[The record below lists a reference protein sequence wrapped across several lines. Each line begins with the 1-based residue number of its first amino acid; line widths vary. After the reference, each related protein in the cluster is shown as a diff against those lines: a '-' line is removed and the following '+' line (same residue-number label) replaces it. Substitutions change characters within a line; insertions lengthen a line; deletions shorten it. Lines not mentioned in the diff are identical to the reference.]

1 MAGIELVKDKK
12 SKKPASKETVEAVQ
26 EAYKRGV
33 LVNPGGTF
41 ENVIRMAPPLVIAKE
56 QLDRGLDI
64 LDEPVDTVER
74 TA

>member
-41 ENVIRMAPPLVIAKE
+41 ENVIRTAPPLVIS
-56 QLDRGLDI
+56 
-64 LDEPVDTVER
+64 
-74 TA
+74 

>member
-12 SKKPASKETVEAVQ
+12 SKKPASKETIQAVQ
-26 EAYKRGV
+26 EACKRGV

-64 LDEPVDTVER
+64 LDETIGAIER
-74 TA
+74 TV